1 MDWALRPTW
10 SFIASYAYSKARS
23 EDLTIGD
30 AADSNAIRIGVRY
43 HGRSSTP
50 GTFAQP

>member
-23 EDLTIGD
+23 DVTIGD
-30 AADSNAIRIGVRY
+30 PADSTAIRIGVRY